1 MLKVGLKR
9 PRQIM
14 FKLTFSVEVRP
25 EDQYNRAEGCLGVQ
39 RGSGLGFGL
48 GLIGFRVRFGCE
60 IATPTALGSGVRHK
74 PFSVLLKH

>member
-1 MLKVGLKR
+1 
-9 PRQIM
+9 M
-14 FKLTFSVEVRP
+14 FKLTFSVEDSP
-25 EDQYNRAEGCLGVQ
+25 LCVQ
-39 RGSGLGFGL
+39 KINTTVQRVVWAFRRGSGLGFGL